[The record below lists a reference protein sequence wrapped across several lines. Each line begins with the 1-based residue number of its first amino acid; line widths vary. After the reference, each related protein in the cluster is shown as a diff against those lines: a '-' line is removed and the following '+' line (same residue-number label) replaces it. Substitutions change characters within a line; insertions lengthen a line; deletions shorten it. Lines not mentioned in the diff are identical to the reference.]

1 VKVRYH
7 PAARAEV
14 LDAVEWYEERRPML
28 GQDFL
33 TEVRRAEA
41 MIASRPAAWPRWPGV
56 TADVRRFKLARFPY
70 CVAFQETSEEIV
82 MTAVAHQKRAPFYWQ
97 DRAKP

>member
-1 VKVRYH
+1 VRIRYH

-14 LDAVEWYEERRPML
+14 LDATEWYEDRRLML

-41 MIASRPAAWPRWPGV
+41 MIARYPSAWPRWLGIV
-56 TADVRRFKLARFPY
+56 VDVRRFKLARFPY
-70 CVAFQETSEEIV
+70 SVAFQAIGEDIV
-82 MTAVAHQKRAPFYWQ
+82 VIAVAHQNRAPFYWQ
-97 DRAKP
+97 DRAK

>member
-7 PAARAEV
+7 PDARAEV
-14 LDAVEWYEERRPML
+14 LDATEWYEDRRPML

-41 MIASRPAAWPRWPGV
+41 MIAGRPAAWPRWPGV
-56 TADVRRFKLARFPY
+56 VADVRRFKLARFPY
-70 CVAFQETSEEIV
+70 SVTLQETGKTSS
-82 MTAVAHQKRAPFYWQ
+82 
-97 DRAKP
+97 